1 MIITSPDLLIPK
13 KQLYV
18 GCGLTHAPEEFKA
31 QVEET
36 KLRLGD
42 EWDVMQFLGLVAGTA
57 ADVYEQDILTNVHGC
72 DAFTAICDEPSLGLG
87 YETDRAV
94 MLGKPVLMLAHEDTR
109 LTRLF
114 EGAPVFEKNCELRT
128 YENMVEDVPGIVRE
142 VFATVL
148 GRTALGE
155 A

>member
-1 MIITSPDLLIPK
+1 MIITNPDLLIPK

-94 MLGKPVLMLAHEDTR
+94 
-109 LTRLF
+109 
-114 EGAPVFEKNCELRT
+114 T
-128 YENMVEDVPGIVRE
+128 YQNMVEDVPGIVKE